1 MKATAFAHTNIAL
14 IKYWGKRQKEFN
26 LPATDSLSLTLKA
39 FGTETTV
46 RLYEGERDQFILND
60 QHQSG
65 IALEKVSTF
74 LDLIRTQSEKASKA
88 VVESINHVPT
98 AAGLASSA
106 SAFAA
111 LALAASRVYD
121 IKDQSA
127 KSLSLL
133 ARQGSG
139 SAARSIYGGLVH
151 MHQGSADDG
160 HDAYASPIDGHQ
172 LDLGMIVI
180 PCDTGPKKVSSTKGM
195 NHTQATSPY
204 YEKWVESHAEDIQEA
219 QRAITTNN
227 FDALGRVMEHSTLK
241 MHATALTAQPGLW
254 YWNAK
259 TWEALEC
266 IKSLRTEALPF
277 YFTMDAGPTS
287 KYSFAGIRWKKLRN
301 C

>member
-1 MKATAFAHTNIAL
+1 MVRVVCKTIDTGSIPVGASDPVYPGFFFKVHHESNRVRSYQHRT
-14 IKYWGKRQKEFN
+14 IKYWENVKRIQPARHGQLEFD
-26 LPATDSLSLTLKA
+26 AQSLC
-39 FGTETTV
+39 TETTV

-139 SAARSIYGGLVH
+139 SGRSVSPVIWF
-151 MHQGSADDG
+151 MRKGSADG
-160 HDAYASPIDGHQ
+160 GLMPMRAPS
-172 LDLGMIVI
+172 MVI
-180 PCDTGPKKVSSTKGM
+180 IRFRYD
-195 NHTQATSPY
+195 
-204 YEKWVESHAEDIQEA
+204 
-219 QRAITTNN
+219 R
-227 FDALGRVMEHSTLK
+227 HSL
-241 MHATALTAQPGLW
+241 
-254 YWNAK
+254 
-259 TWEALEC
+259 
-266 IKSLRTEALPF
+266 
-277 YFTMDAGPTS
+277 
-287 KYSFAGIRWKKLRN
+287 
-301 C
+301 